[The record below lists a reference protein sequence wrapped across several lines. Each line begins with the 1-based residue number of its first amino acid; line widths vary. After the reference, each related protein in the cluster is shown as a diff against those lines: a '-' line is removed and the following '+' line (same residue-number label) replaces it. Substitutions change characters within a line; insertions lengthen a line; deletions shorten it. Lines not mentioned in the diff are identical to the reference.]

1 MIIFLFVYATSVPDL
16 LGKGE
21 LTVFSTP
28 VFVFRSL
35 FRSIMFGSIL
45 WLFCASLWG
54 LYSFGRLRLK
64 LKSYYEDSMLGA
76 RVLGS
81 LSFSFSATY
90 FLGLTLFAGQM
101 ILGGLAGQTSLVN
114 VISMLILIPVGKTLF
129 MAPLISTHHRM
140 LEAKKVEKAS
150 ADKELSGLIS
160 RIRETGEKDDRN
172 VIRLLLLETLERKV
186 EGIKTWPIDSPL
198 IGKLALIAISVTA
211 ALIAQVILTFLH
223 I

>member
-1 MIIFLFVYATSVPDL
+1 
-16 LGKGE
+16 
-21 LTVFSTP
+21 
-28 VFVFRSL
+28 
-35 FRSIMFGSIL
+35 MFGSVL

-54 LYSFGRLRLK
+54 LYSFGRLPLK
-64 LKSYYEDSMLGA
+64 LKSCYEDSMLGT
-76 RVLGS
+76 RELGL

-90 FLGLTLFAGQM
+90 FLGLTLFVGQM

-114 VISMLILIPVGKTLF
+114 VISMPILILVGITLF
-129 MAPLISTHHRM
+129 MAPLVSTHHRM
-140 LEAKKVEKAS
+140 LEAKKTERAS

-198 IGKLALIAISVTA
+198 IGKLALIAISVSSV
-211 ALIAQVILTFLH
+211 LIAQFILTLLH